1 MVVSETLNKKE
12 SNMKIPSR
20 LMLLFFI
27 MTLSGLSSFA
37 QRATPGSSTSMSP
50 PQEQSPGNSGGD
62 SIANELGLLR
72 KSLQTLNAR
81 LQVISEGLLAPDTK
95 EQNESKERLKRISTN
110 FDILTRTEERAE
122 VLRKQLIELIEKETA
137 FKVRLTQLEEEM
149 RPENIERS
157 LSTVGT
163 TRSVELRDTRRRAL
177 NNEKGGAESLLQL
190 TTQSRLR
197 LEEDV
202 RQADLMVS
210 KLRQKLFPMIEKEID
225 KISPDR

>member
-1 MVVSETLNKKE
+1 
-12 SNMKIPSR
+12 MKIRFR
-20 LMLLFFI
+20 LILLFF
-27 MTLSGLSSFA
+27 LLACSGLSAFA
-37 QRATPGSSTSMSP
+37 QRQTPGSSTSTQ
-50 PQEQSPGNSGGD
+50 PQEQSPAGNGD
-62 SIANELGLLR
+62 SVATELGLLR
-72 KSLQTLNAR
+72 RSLQTLNSR
-81 LQVISEGLLAPDTK
+81 LQTISEGLLAPDTK

-163 TRSVELRDTRRRAL
+163 TRTVELRDNRRRTL
-177 NNEKGGAESLLQL
+177 NNEKGGVENLLAI
-190 TTQSRLR
+190 TIHSRLR

-202 RQADLMVS
+202 RQADLLVS
-210 KLRQKLFPMIEKEID
+210 KLRLKLFPMIEKEIE
-225 KISPDR
+225 KISPDK